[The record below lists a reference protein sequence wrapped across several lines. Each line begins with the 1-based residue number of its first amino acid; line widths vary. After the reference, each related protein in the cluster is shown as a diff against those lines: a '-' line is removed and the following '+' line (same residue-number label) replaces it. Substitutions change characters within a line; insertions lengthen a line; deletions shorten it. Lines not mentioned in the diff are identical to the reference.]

1 MGSNGASGGG
11 SADAPNTTRSTLSSK
26 NQAKADKKSKAE
38 ANVEVGLGKTKTQR
52 AVETVGN
59 FVKTGGVTGAV
70 VRGVTNA
77 FRRGRVNTNLMGT
90 SDYQGSSTRSS
101 ATNFINDGR
110 GDNQSNV
117 GAATSSGMVVQAPT
131 VVSPTTA
138 EVSQVTSEEARA
150 SANELILKK
159 RKGRGRSST
168 ILTSAQGVQDNKGL
182 TLGKPSLLG

>member
-1 MGSNGASGGG
+1 MGSNSGSNSGG
-11 SADAPNTTRSTLSSK
+11 NTGPANRYKTP
-26 NQAKADKKSKAE
+26 AKKAADK
-38 ANVEVGLGKTKTQR
+38 VVD
-52 AVETVGN
+52 
-59 FVKTGGVTGAV
+59 FVKGGGITGAV
-70 VRGVTNA
+70 VRGVSGA
-77 FRRGRVNTNLMGT
+77 FKNEKNLKEAKKEDALGGEMLTRERRTVSIAG
-90 SDYQGSSTRSS
+90 GSQRG
-101 ATNFINDGR
+101 ND
-110 GDNQSNV
+110 NSNV

-131 VVSPTTA
+131 VTSPTTA

>member
-1 MGSNGASGGG
+1 MGSNSSSGRGGG
-11 SADAPNTTRSTLSSK
+11 SNRYEPPKKK
-26 NQAKADKKSKAE
+26 NPV
-38 ANVEVGLGKTKTQR
+38 VE
-52 AVETVGN
+52 
-59 FVKTGGVTGAV
+59 FVKGGGITGAV
-70 VRGVTNA
+70 VRGVTKI
-77 FRRGRVNTNLMGT
+77 GKSIKEDYNTRKTNEELLGS
-90 SDYQGSSTRSS
+90 SDYQGGKTFSGNKVSIAGGSQRG
-101 ATNFINDGR
+101 ND
-110 GDNQSNV
+110 NSNV

-131 VVSPTTA
+131 VTSPTTA

>member
-1 MGSNGASGGG
+1 MGSNSGSNSGG
-11 SADAPNTTRSTLSSK
+11 NTGPANRYKTP
-26 NQAKADKKSKAE
+26 AKKAADK
-38 ANVEVGLGKTKTQR
+38 VVD
-52 AVETVGN
+52 
-59 FVKTGGVTGAV
+59 FVKGGGITGAV
-70 VRGVTNA
+70 VRGVSGA
-77 FRRGRVNTNLMGT
+77 FKNEKNLKEAKKEDALGGEMLTRERRTVSIAG
-90 SDYQGSSTRSS
+90 GSQRG
-101 ATNFINDGR
+101 ND
-110 GDNQSNV
+110 NSNV

-131 VVSPTTA
+131 VISPTTA

>member
-1 MGSNGASGGG
+1 MGSNSSSGGG
-11 SADAPNTTRSTLSSK
+11 GGGSNRYEPPKKK
-26 NQAKADKKSKAE
+26 NPV
-38 ANVEVGLGKTKTQR
+38 VE
-52 AVETVGN
+52 
-59 FVKTGGVTGAV
+59 FVKGGGITGAV
-70 VRGVTNA
+70 VRGVSGA
-77 FRRGRVNTNLMGT
+77 FKNEKNLKEAKKEDALGGEMLTRERRTVSITG
-90 SDYQGSSTRSS
+90 GSQRG
-101 ATNFINDGR
+101 ND
-110 GDNQSNV
+110 NSNV

-131 VVSPTTA
+131 VISPTTA

>member
-1 MGSNGASGGG
+1 MGSNSSSGGG
-11 SADAPNTTRSTLSSK
+11 GGGSNRYEPPKKK
-26 NQAKADKKSKAE
+26 NPV
-38 ANVEVGLGKTKTQR
+38 VE
-52 AVETVGN
+52 
-59 FVKTGGVTGAV
+59 FVKGGGITGAV
-70 VRGVTNA
+70 VRGVTKI
-77 FRRGRVNTNLMGT
+77 GKSIKEDYNTRKTNEELLGS
-90 SDYQGSSTRSS
+90 SDYQGGKTFSGNKVSIAGGSQRG
-101 ATNFINDGR
+101 ND
-110 GDNQSNV
+110 NSNV

-131 VVSPTTA
+131 VTSPTTA

>member
-1 MGSNGASGGG
+1 MGSNSSSGGG
-11 SADAPNTTRSTLSSK
+11 GGGSNRYEPPKKK
-26 NQAKADKKSKAE
+26 NPV
-38 ANVEVGLGKTKTQR
+38 VE
-52 AVETVGN
+52 
-59 FVKTGGVTGAV
+59 FVKGGGVTGAV
-70 VRGVTNA
+70 VRGVTKI
-77 FRRGRVNTNLMGT
+77 GKSIKEDYNTRKTNEELLGS
-90 SDYQGSSTRSS
+90 SDYQGGKTFSGNKVSIAGGSQRG
-101 ATNFINDGR
+101 ND
-110 GDNQSNV
+110 NSNV

-131 VVSPTTA
+131 VTSPTTA

>member
-1 MGSNGASGGG
+1 MGSNSSSGGG
-11 SADAPNTTRSTLSSK
+11 GGGSNRYEPPKKK
-26 NQAKADKKSKAE
+26 NPV
-38 ANVEVGLGKTKTQR
+38 VE
-52 AVETVGN
+52 
-59 FVKTGGVTGAV
+59 FVKGGGVTGAV
-70 VRGVTNA
+70 VRSVSGA
-77 FRRGRVNTNLMGT
+77 FKNEKNLKEAKKEDALGGEMLTRERRTVSIAG
-90 SDYQGSSTRSS
+90 GSQRG
-101 ATNFINDGR
+101 ND
-110 GDNQSNV
+110 NSNV

-131 VVSPTTA
+131 VTSPTTA

>member
-1 MGSNGASGGG
+1 MGSNSSSGGG
-11 SADAPNTTRSTLSSK
+11 GGGSNRYEPPKKK
-26 NQAKADKKSKAE
+26 NPVVD
-38 ANVEVGLGKTKTQR
+38 
-52 AVETVGN
+52 
-59 FVKTGGVTGAV
+59 FVKGGGITGAV
-70 VRGVTNA
+70 VRGVTKI
-77 FRRGRVNTNLMGT
+77 GKSIKEDYNTRKTNEELLGS
-90 SDYQGSSTRSS
+90 SDYQGGKTFNGNKVSIAGGSQRG
-101 ATNFINDGR
+101 ND
-110 GDNQSNV
+110 NSNV

-131 VVSPTTA
+131 VTSPTTA